1 MIKRFEVELLEE
13 ANEFL
18 NRLDER
24 AKRKILNNIF
34 KARYVLDVNLFK
46 KLHHHVWEFRTI
58 HLRKHYRFLSFW
70 THDGTKSTVVITHGV
85 IKKTNK
91 LPSQEIEKTVKIMS
105 HYLNDIK

>member
-1 MIKRFEVELLEE
+1 MIKRFEVEFLEE
-13 ANEFL
+13 ANVFL
-18 NRLDER
+18 NRLDDR

-46 KLHHHVWEFRTI
+46 KLHHDVWEFRTI

-70 THDGTKSTVVITHGV
+70 THDGTKSMVIITHGV

-105 HYLNDIK
+105 QYLNDVK